1 MDYDKFLDLVLFHK
15 REDGNYDFGIQDT
28 ITMGMM
34 IVVVL
39 ILRFLTYKFIYLPN
53 KKKKKNL
60 KRKVIYTSFLMINYP
75 ICWLIGQI
83 ALYKTDLYQMT
94 HSAYKGTTLWYENV
108 NRESFILESS
118 NYFNFPVLVE
128 YTIKGIFGV
137 LYLLQIYWTICV
149 IKVAINFVK
158 SGGIRDIRSD
168 YDPNGTDRGENQEK
182 EKEKEIAEK
191 EKTEEKRKDK

>member
-1 MDYDKFLDLVLFHK
+1 ML
-15 REDGNYDFGIQDT
+15 
-28 ITMGMM
+28 
-34 IVVVL
+34 VVL
-39 ILRFLTYKFIYLPN
+39 IPFFLIKSI
-53 KKKKKNL
+53 
-60 KRKVIYTSFLMINYP
+60 
-75 ICWLIGQI
+75 
-83 ALYKTDLYQMT
+83 
-94 HSAYKGTTLWYENV
+94 
-108 NRESFILESS
+108 ILESS

-182 EKEKEIAEK
+182 EKEKEV
-191 EKTEEKRKDK
+191 EEEVEEEEEEEQQQILIGEQTTQTNRHFQSERG